1 MKEEDKLK
9 MELTLPV
16 TFFQDMRA
24 KIRASDTEINGVKVS
39 VIGVDETFCSLVM
52 ETVIE
57 NAPNMIEVDGVAFLY
72 QAHAHFQDP
81 KDDTEQ
87 LPVLIYRKFV

>member
-1 MKEEDKLK
+1 MKEEEKLK

-16 TFFQDMRA
+16 SFFQDTRA
-24 KIRASDTEINGVKVS
+24 KIRASDIEVNGVKVS
-39 VIGVDETFCSLVM
+39 IIGVDEMFCSLVM

-57 NAPNMIEVDGVAFLY
+57 NAPMIIEVDGATFLY
-72 QAHAHFQDP
+72 NAHAHFEDP
-81 KDDTEQ
+81 KDSSQQ